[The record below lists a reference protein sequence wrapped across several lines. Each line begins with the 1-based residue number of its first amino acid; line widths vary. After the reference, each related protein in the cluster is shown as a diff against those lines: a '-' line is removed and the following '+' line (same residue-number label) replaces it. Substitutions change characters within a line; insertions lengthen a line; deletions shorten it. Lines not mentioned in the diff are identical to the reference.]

1 MMPSGSL
8 MRVEPGAARLP
19 STAGHA
25 LRDNPSLPMI
35 GFLIVEMIIGYE
47 WFISGLV
54 KFVRGDFPAGLGDEL
69 LKKSAEMAPWYASFI
84 KGVVIPNGIAFGYA
98 IEIAE
103 LLAGI
108 ALIGGPLLWLLAWER
123 LPERARLLVLVA
135 TVVAAIGGAFL
146 AVNLHMANA
155 GSHPWLLPSDANDEG
170 IDLDSVLPAMQ
181 VLIATVSIILFRRLR
196 RNSIELASQR
206 RP

>member
-1 MMPSGSL
+1 MPST
-8 MRVEPGAARLP
+8 V
-19 STAGHA
+19 GHT

-35 GFLIVEMIIGYE
+35 GFLVVEMIIGYE

-54 KFVRGDFPAGLGDEL
+54 KFVRGDFPAGLGEDL
-69 LKKSAEMAPWYASFI
+69 LKKAAEMTPWYASFI
-84 KGVVIPNGIAFGYA
+84 KGLVVPNGIAFGYA

-108 ALIGGPLLWLLAWER
+108 ALIGGPLLWLTAWKR
-123 LPERARLLVLVA
+123 LPDGGRLLVLLS
-135 TVVAAIGGAFL
+135 TIVAAIGGAFL

-155 GSHPWLLPSDANDEG
+155 GSHPWLLPLDANDEG
-170 IDLDSVLPAMQ
+170 IDLDSVLPSMQ
-181 VLIATVSIILFRRLR
+181 VLIAMVSITLFRRLR
-196 RNSIELASQR
+196 RSSIELGSQR

>member
-1 MMPSGSL
+1 
-8 MRVEPGAARLP
+8 
-19 STAGHA
+19 
-25 LRDNPSLPMI
+25 MI
-35 GFLIVEMIIGYE
+35 GFLLVEIVIGYE

-54 KFVRGDFPAGLGDEL
+54 KFVRGGFPAGLAEEL
-69 LKKSAEMAPWYASFI
+69 MKKSTEMAPWYAAFI
-84 KGVVIPNGIAFGYA
+84 TSVVVPNGIAFGYA
-98 IEIAE
+98 IETAE

-108 ALIGGPLLWLLAWER
+108 ALLGGPLLWVLAWER

-135 TVVAAIGGAFL
+135 TVVAASGGAFL

-181 VLIATVSIILFRRLR
+181 LLIATVSIILFRRLR
-196 RNSIELASQR
+196 QSSSELPSQR
-206 RP
+206 KP

>member
-1 MMPSGSL
+1 MTS
-8 MRVEPGAARLP
+8 EAAIAGDW
-19 STAGHA
+19 TAAPRGK
-25 LRDNPSLPMI
+25 PSLPMI
-35 GFLIVEMIIGYE
+35 GFLIVEIVIGYE

-54 KFVRGDFPAGLGDEL
+54 KIVRGDFPAGLGEEL
-69 LKKSAEMAPWYASFI
+69 LKKSVEMAPWYASFI

-98 IEIAE
+98 IELAE